1 MYHMYIEIY
10 MYVYVCVAS
19 QLINEVIWSKVPR
32 EH

>member
-19 QLINEVIWSKVPR
+19 QLTNEVIWSEIRR